1 MEVGSTGEDVPF
13 LGELVRPFRGR
24 PESCETVIER
34 PSKTATKIKKQP
46 GRLWRTLLRPG
57 QSNYLTCNTR
67 HPCKDDVGGVQ
78 CTSSLPTPSDLFEFQ
93 TQVPVFITVKLLHF
107 NLHWFAD
114 LPAEP
119 HPAQCPHRLP
129 AHTPVLQGPFFSFQH
144 SCSTRFSSWLSQ
156 EQPLIGCHSCSDIQT
171 GKVSFPKQLSLTS
184 TAATKGYKLLFLTHE
199 FSRRDWI
206 QHAS

>member
-1 MEVGSTGEDVPF
+1 M
-13 LGELVRPFRGR
+13 
-24 PESCETVIER
+24 
-34 PSKTATKIKKQP
+34 
-46 GRLWRTLLRPG
+46 RPG

-78 CTSSLPTPSDLFEFQ
+78 CTSSLPVPSDLSEFQ

-129 AHTPVLQGPFFSFQH
+129 AHTPVLQGSFISFQH

-156 EQPLIGCHSCSDIQT
+156 EQPPIEMS
-171 GKVSFPKQLSLTS
+171 
-184 TAATKGYKLLFLTHE
+184 LLFGHSDRESLFPQAIISHLHCCHK
-199 FSRRDWI
+199 RI
-206 QHAS
+206 QVTLPDTRV